1 MLLRHHAVDGVHR
14 HAHEQRD
21 REEEERPGRS
31 RHQREPSP
39 MRGTQ
44 QKRTER
50 DVIGAELRAH
60 QRVRKWA
67 ERAEQL

>member
-1 MLLRHHAVDGVHR
+1 
-14 HAHEQRD
+14 
-21 REEEERPGRS
+21 
-31 RHQREPSP
+31 

-67 ERAEQL
+67 EQGLKARL